1 MSVFLQSLMGK
12 KVRITLPDS
21 RIATGTLH
29 CIDFSRNVILH
40 DVEVRLPETDT
51 DPSQAQLLASAM
63 ISGKNIIKIELH
75 DS

>member
-21 RIATGTLH
+21 RKATGTLH

-40 DVEVRLPETDT
+40 DVEVRLPETD
-51 DPSQAQLLASAM
+51 PSQAQLLASAM